1 MKMILSSV
9 GFEPAMEKVFFGW
22 SQIFVPIFKPLVI
35 LFQKNYS
42 STNLLFEILRS
53 CADKILFIGT
63 KFLYI
68 FFSTSTY
75 VIKGSYVQFHVFLY
89 FVTLLLVKTVRILLK
104 CTFLIFGLSL
114 LSFAKLI
121 MHTSLLKAKC
131 SPQFE
136 KFQFLKNS
144 VILVHF

>member
-1 MKMILSSV
+1 MSV
-9 GFEPAMEKVFFGW
+9 GKCSPQFEKF
-22 SQIFVPIFKPLVI
+22 FVPIFKPLVI
-35 LFQKNYS
+35 LYQTNYS

-89 FVTLLLVKTVRILLK
+89 LVTLLLVKTDMCAFQIGG
-104 CTFLIFGLSL
+104 CTCL
-114 LSFAKLI
+114 
-121 MHTSLLKAKC
+121 
-131 SPQFE
+131 
-136 KFQFLKNS
+136 
-144 VILVHF
+144 

>member
-1 MKMILSSV
+1 MSVGKCSPQFEKFFVPIFKPLVILYQTNYSSTNLLFEILRSCAAKLYQQPFLRNLRKSNFLFARTLFMKMILSSV

-68 FFSTSTY
+68 FF
-75 VIKGSYVQFHVFLY
+75 
-89 FVTLLLVKTVRILLK
+89 
-104 CTFLIFGLSL
+104 
-114 LSFAKLI
+114 
-121 MHTSLLKAKC
+121 
-131 SPQFE
+131 
-136 KFQFLKNS
+136 
-144 VILVHF
+144 